1 VIESFSNAVPVIGT
15 ADVPKTISYF
25 ERTLGFQKQWAWGD
39 PPTYAGV
46 RAGGALLYIS
56 SDAALAAAIQ
66 ERKLT
71 PDIFLWVTDIERVYA
86 QHRANG
92 AEIAEELATRPWG
105 AHQYAIR
112 ELNGY
117 LLKIAE
123 DLEQDSAA

>member
-1 VIESFSNAVPVIGT
+1 VIENFRNAVPVIGT
-15 ADVPKTISYF
+15 SDVAKTIHYF
-25 ERTLGFQKQWAWGD
+25 ENILAFKKQWVWGD

-71 PDIFLWVTDIERVYA
+71 PDIFLWVTDIERVYS

-105 AHQYAIR
+105 ARQYAIR
-112 ELNGY
+112 EPNGY

-123 DLEQDSAA
+123 DLEQNSTA